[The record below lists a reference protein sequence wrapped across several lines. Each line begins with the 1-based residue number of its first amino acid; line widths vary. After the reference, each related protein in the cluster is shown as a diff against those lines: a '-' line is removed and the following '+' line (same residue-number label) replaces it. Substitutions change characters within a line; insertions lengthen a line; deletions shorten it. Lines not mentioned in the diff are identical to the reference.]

1 MIIPEIKVDED
12 IILECSN
19 LDHQIQQK
27 ILYNFEKKSA
37 QSDNFYRFYGYF
49 KFFRTIVLKQLGTIV
64 LKNLKWP

>member
-27 ILYNFEKKSA
+27 ILHNFEKKISLIG
-37 QSDNFYRFYGYF
+37 QFLQILRPF
-49 KFFRTIVLKQLGTIV
+49 
-64 LKNLKWP
+64 